1 LQDQVLAMLRG
12 QLVGIMSGA
21 VFLFIG
27 LASCSLAAVRR
38 RGGVRIFVWLGIWS
52 GLWGARLL
60 AESAAVVAALPHWV
74 QISVPFL
81 RIAVT
86 YLLLPVASLAWL
98 ELSIGKFRHFLRA
111 LVFISLA
118 TAVAGIGVFV
128 ITGSGD
134 RLIPYS
140 NLLAAAALL
149 VLVIIVAVP
158 ALSCKFLVLPNRAV
172 MVVGTLVF
180 AAEALYFSLSR
191 LLHYHTQTT
200 RLTGS
205 LGLAVLLFSFGYVA
219 VQIVLASER
228 RLLSI
233 ANELAIAREIQTSI
247 LPGGSPRIKNL
258 RVAAAYCP
266 MTEVAGD
273 FYEFIP
279 VDHNCIGF
287 LVADVTGHGIPAA
300 LIAAMIKVAMQSLV
314 PYAHDPRR
322 VLGGLNGVLSAQ
334 MGPQLVSAAYLW
346 VDTENRIALYS
357 AAGHPPLLHCREG
370 EVHRIESNGLLLGVF
385 PESEYPLCEMAI
397 LPGDRF
403 LLYTDGVSEPE
414 NALGDSFGEF
424 KFEQV
429 IRNNQSR
436 PPSELLDQLLTE
448 IRQWQP
454 ASMTQHDDITLIVID
469 VL

>member
-12 QLVGIMSGA
+12 QLVNIMSGA

-27 LASCSLAAVRR
+27 LASCFLAAVRR
-38 RGGVRIFVWLGIWS
+38 RGRVRIFVWLGIWS

-98 ELSIGKFRHFLRA
+98 ELSAGKFRHFLRA
-111 LVFISLA
+111 LIFISLA
-118 TAVAGIGVFV
+118 IGVTGIGIFV
-128 ITGSGD
+128 ITGFGD
-134 RLIPYS
+134 KLIPYN

-158 ALSCKFLVLPNRAV
+158 ALSRKFLTLPNRAV
-172 MVVGTLVF
+172 MVAGTLVF

-191 LLHYHTQTT
+191 LLHYHTPTT
-200 RLTGS
+200 RFTGS
-205 LGLAVLLFSFGYVA
+205 LGLAVLLFSFGYIA
-219 VQIVLASER
+219 VRIVLASER

-233 ANELAIAREIQTSI
+233 ENELAIARDIQTSI
-247 LPGGSPRIKNL
+247 LPGDSPSIKNL
-258 RVAAAYCP
+258 RVAAAYRP

-322 VLGGLNGVLSAQ
+322 VLRGLNGVLSAQ

-357 AAGHPPLLHCREG
+357 AAGHPPLLHCRGDELN
-370 EVHRIESNGLLLGVF
+370 RIESNGLLLGVL
-385 PESEYPLCEMAI
+385 PDSEYPVCDMAI

-424 KFEQV
+424 KLEQV
-429 IRNNQSR
+429 VRNNQLR
-436 PPSELLDQLLTE
+436 PPSELLDRLLTE
-448 IRQWQP
+448 IRHWQP
-454 ASMTQHDDITLIVID
+454 ASMAQHDDITLIAID

>member
-1 LQDQVLAMLRG
+1 MLRN
-12 QLVGIMSGA
+12 QLFTIMSGA

-27 LASCSLAAVRR
+27 LASCSLAGVRR

-60 AESAAVVAALPHWV
+60 AESPAVVAALPHWA

-81 RIAVT
+81 RVAVT
-86 YLLLPVASLAWL
+86 YLLLPIGSLAWL
-98 ELSIGKFRHFLRA
+98 ELSTGKFRHFLGA
-111 LVFISLA
+111 LVLISLA
-118 TAVAGIGVFV
+118 NGVAGIGVFV

-134 RLIPYS
+134 KLIPYN

-158 ALSCKFLVLPNRAV
+158 ALARRFLALPNRVV
-172 MVVGTLVF
+172 MVVGTLAF

-191 LLHYHTQTT
+191 LLHYHTPTT
-200 RLTGS
+200 RFTGS

-233 ANELAIAREIQTSI
+233 EKELAIAREIQTSI
-247 LPGGSPRIKNL
+247 LPGRSPRIKNL
-258 RVAAAYCP
+258 RVAAAYRP

-279 VDHNCIGF
+279 VDHNSIGF

-300 LIAAMIKVAMQSLV
+300 LIAAMIKVAIQPLV
-314 PYAHDPRR
+314 PYAHDPRE
-322 VLGGLNGVLSAQ
+322 VLRRLNGVLSAQ

-346 VDTENRIALYS
+346 VDTENRVALYS
-357 AAGHPPLLHCREG
+357 AAGHPPLLHCRED
-370 EVHRIESNGLLLGVF
+370 ELHRIESNGLLLGVF
-385 PESEYPLCEMAI
+385 PESEYPLCDIAI

-414 NALGDSFGEF
+414 NARGDSFGEF

-429 IRNNQSR
+429 VRNNQSR
-436 PPSELLDQLLTE
+436 PASELLDQLLTE
-448 IRQWQP
+448 IRRWQP
-454 ASMTQHDDITLIVID
+454 ASMAQHDDITLIVIN
-469 VL
+469 VV

>member
-1 LQDQVLAMLRG
+1 MQEQVLAMLRN
-12 QLVGIMSGA
+12 QLVAIMSGA

-27 LASCSLAAVRR
+27 LASCCLAAVRR
-38 RGGVRIFVWLGIWS
+38 REGMRIFVWLGIWS

-86 YLLLPVASLAWL
+86 YLLLPLASLAWL
-98 ELSIGKFRHFLRA
+98 ELSTGKFRHFLRA

-118 TAVAGIGVFV
+118 IGVAGIAVFV

-134 RLIPYS
+134 KLLPYN
-140 NLLAAAALL
+140 NLLAATALI
-149 VLVIIVAVP
+149 VLVIVVAVP
-158 ALSCKFLVLPNRAV
+158 ALSRKFLALPNRAV
-172 MVVGTLVF
+172 MVVGTLAF

-200 RLTGS
+200 RFTGS

-219 VQIVLASER
+219 VQIVLASQR

-233 ANELAIAREIQTSI
+233 ENELAIARDIQTSI
-247 LPGGSPRIKNL
+247 LPAGSPTIKNL
-258 RVAAAYCP
+258 RVTAAYHP

-279 VDHNCIGF
+279 VDPNCMGF

-300 LIAAMIKVAMQSLV
+300 LIAGMIKGAVQSLV
-314 PYAHDPRR
+314 PYAHDPPQ
-322 VLGGLNGVLSAQ
+322 VLCGLNRVLSAQ

-346 VDTENRIALYS
+346 LDTENRTALYS
-357 AAGHPPLLHCREG
+357 AAGHPPLLHCRQG
-370 EVHRIESNGLLLGVF
+370 ELRRIESNGLLLGVL
-385 PESEYPLCEMAI
+385 PESEYPLCNMAI

-429 IRNNQSR
+429 VRNNQSR

-454 ASMTQHDDITLIVID
+454 ASMAQHDDITLIVID
-469 VL
+469 VV

>member
-98 ELSIGKFRHFLRA
+98 ELSTGKFRHFLRA

-454 ASMTQHDDITLIVID
+454 ASATQHDDITLIVID

>member
-454 ASMTQHDDITLIVID
+454 ASATQHDDITLIVID

>member
-60 AESAAVVAALPHWV
+60 AESAAVVDALPHWV

-81 RIAVT
+81 RIVVT

-98 ELSIGKFRHFLRA
+98 ELSTGKFRHFLRA

-454 ASMTQHDDITLIVID
+454 ASATQHDDITLIVID